1 MLDLIVYDT
10 YTSRS
15 SELPKLRSAN
25 TENEIKNTLPL
36 AIVALATN
44 GANAQN
50 TPDKFKHA
58 LTVSL
63 IVSSEGKLNDQSS
76 TKNGVLTEVFSNA
89 IVSEKISNKEILD
102 SMVKDGVIQSVKG
115 WSLAVSTEYGEIV
128 EYQLVKKGQD
138 SIDVSGYFASQ
149 VNDTISSVKGK
160 TVTGDETLGNSS
172 ARIMALGSFG
182 LHLPTTEVLTNGLYN
197 ADSTFIVDTQKKIEQ
212 SILSSA
218 SLTGLL
224 GQATDLTAAYNAEL
238 SAEALVAAGTIADDA
253 FVAKDDADAAA
264 TAAAE
269 ALFSSPTNNN
279 LIAKDKAA
287 KAAKVLADAAY
298 EAAATALTKAE
309 TAAIAAATEAE
320 ETPKVLLVQGSAKI
334 GTGKKLV
341 TAN

>member
-1 MLDLIVYDT
+1 MLPLATACY
-10 YTSRS
+10 R
-15 SELPKLRSAN
+15 L
-25 TENEIKNTLPL
+25 LPL
-36 AIVALATN
+36 AIVALAAN

-50 TPDKFKHA
+50 TPDEFQHA

-76 TKNGVLTEVFSNA
+76 TKNGVLTELFSNA

-115 WSLAVSTEYGEIV
+115 WSLAVSTEDGEIV

-138 SIDVSGYFASQ
+138 SIDVSDYFDSQ

-160 TVTGDETLGNSS
+160 IATGDETLGNSS

-182 LHLPTTEVLTNGLYN
+182 LYLPTTEVLTYGLYN
-197 ADSTFIVDTQKKIEQ
+197 ANSTFIVDTQKNIEQ

-238 SAEALVAAGTIADDA
+238 SAEALVAAKTIKDDA
-253 FVAKDDADAAA
+253 SVAKENADAAA

-269 ALFSSPTNNN
+269 ALLLAPTNNY

-298 EAAATALTKAE
+298 DAAATAFTKAE
-309 TAAIAAATEAE
+309 TADDAAIAAATEAE

-334 GTGKKLV
+334 GSGKKLV
-341 TAN
+341 AAN